1 MGTREST
8 ETWNLEP
15 TELDTL
21 RTWNLEPPGK
31 LASTGLLEARRN
43 LELCKNAKAEQK
55 NANHRSHTQ
64 KWSNLH
70 SKMSGDVPLWAE
82 LGTWNLLEPPNSY
95 KSRNLEPPIP
105 CESG

>member
-21 RTWNLEPPGK
+21 RTWNLEPPKKTCLDGM
-31 LASTGLLEARRN
+31 LEARRN
-43 LELCKNAKAEQK
+43 LEPCKRAK
-55 NANHRSHTQ
+55 NANHRGHTQ

-70 SKMSGDVPLWAE
+70 GKMSGDVPLWAE
-82 LGTWNLLEPPNSY
+82 IGTRNLLEPLNSH